1 MRVHVL
7 LYKSANNE
15 EGIHSLE
22 IKDKTVVLMFE
33 DIDDAERYC
42 GLLEAQDFPVPTVQ
56 KLDQEEI
63 NLFCSE
69 AGYESRFVK
78 KGFIPKS
85 DEDRL
90 LIAPPVNNIDNKPTP
105 SIEND
110 NNQDEISI
118 PLNKLDQIKEQ
129 LENLL

>member
-1 MRVHVL
+1 MFVHVL
-7 LYKSANNE
+7 LSDVGKE
-15 EGIHSLE
+15 DEGIHSIDLKGRT
-22 IKDKTVVLMFE
+22 IVLMFE
-33 DIDDAERYC
+33 DIDDADRYC

-63 NLFCSE
+63 NLFCLE

-85 DEDRL
+85 EEDRL
-90 LIAPPVNNIDNKPTP
+90 LISPPVNNIDTKAKV
-105 SIEND
+105 SIDND

-118 PLNKLDQIKEQ
+118 PSNKLDQIKEQ